1 MPYPTYEERVAF
13 RKLPEEKRKEL
24 WDKMTPQERSDISGY
39 GAEDDPGYCDIN
51 GRCFDNDED
60 AEYVDSWIKENE
72 KLKEEN
78 KKLNEERKWVD
89 GLTPRQ
95 MHEMFLSKK
104 DILEELAKAR
114 KANME
119 NFSGMCDEAKKNEK
133 LQKQI
138 DDYWKVDDEIGG
150 FVSGTFPDIASH
162 LRECWEDKER
172 IRKLYCERNRETNK
186 LKEEVNYW
194 KNFALVY
201 WSGNQLGNLALAES
215 CDSVVW
221 NEALEEC
228 NSNDN
233 YDREALTKKCL
244 QKN

>member
-72 KLKEEN
+72 KLKEE
-78 KKLNEERKWVD
+78 
-89 GLTPRQ
+89 
-95 MHEMFLSKK
+95 
-104 DILEELAKAR
+104 
-114 KANME
+114 
-119 NFSGMCDEAKKNEK
+119 
-133 LQKQI
+133 
-138 DDYWKVDDEIGG
+138 
-150 FVSGTFPDIASH
+150 
-162 LRECWEDKER
+162 
-172 IRKLYCERNRETNK
+172 
-186 LKEEVNYW
+186 VNYW

-228 NSNDN
+228 NSNDD